1 MGGRIYS
8 LSALFVLAFAFVSQA
23 KESQISPSDS
33 EQQKMSPGASRDTL
47 GACLARIP
55 KDASIGQVM
64 IAEQSCWRDENERNP
79 IQAVPGARSTSL
91 RGAGSVAMGNQGRH

>member
-23 KESQISPSDS
+23 KESPISPSDS

-55 KDASIGQVM
+55 KDASIGQRM
-64 IAEQSCWRDENERNP
+64 LAEQSCERDQNDREPFE
-79 IQAVPGARSTSL
+79 AVPDSRKMRQSQ
-91 RGAGSVAMGNQGRH
+91 NK